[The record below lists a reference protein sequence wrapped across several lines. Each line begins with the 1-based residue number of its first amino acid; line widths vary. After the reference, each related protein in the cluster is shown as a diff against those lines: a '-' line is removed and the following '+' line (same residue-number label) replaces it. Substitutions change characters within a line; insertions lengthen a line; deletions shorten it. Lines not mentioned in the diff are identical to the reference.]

1 MFSLSPLDKMTQRK
15 TNYFLH
21 DISIVALSI
30 VLSFVM
36 VKTHVLSGILASA
49 SEIKSLSSLVA
60 GFFFTSIFTTAP
72 AIVALSEI
80 AKNGSVFYTAF
91 FGAIGSLLGDLII
104 FKFIRDRL
112 SDHMFEVLSH
122 EKWWKRVHH
131 LVFHLKYFRWFTF
144 LMGGMI
150 IASPLPDELGISLLG
165 LAKMKTKHFMPISFI
180 FNFMGIL
187 LIALLA
193 KSI

>member
-1 MFSLSPLDKMTQRK
+1 
-15 TNYFLH
+15 
-21 DISIVALSI
+21 
-30 VLSFVM
+30 M
-36 VKTHVLSGILASA
+36 VKTHILSGVLASA

-72 AIVALSEI
+72 AIVALGEI

-104 FKFIRDRL
+104 FKFIRDEL
-112 SDHMFEVLSH
+112 ADHMYQILKH
-122 EKWWKRVHH
+122 EKWWRRVHH
-131 LVFHLKYFRWFTF
+131 LTFHLRYFRWFTF
-144 LMGGMI
+144 FLGGLI

-165 LAKMKTKHFMPISFI
+165 LSKMKTRHFMPISFI
-180 FNFMGIL
+180 FNFLGIL
-187 LIALLA
+187 AISLLA